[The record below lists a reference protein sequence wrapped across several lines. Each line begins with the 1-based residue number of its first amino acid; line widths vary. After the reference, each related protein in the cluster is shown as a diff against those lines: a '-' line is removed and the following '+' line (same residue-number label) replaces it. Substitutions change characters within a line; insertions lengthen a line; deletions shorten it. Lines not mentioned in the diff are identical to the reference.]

1 MSNQEIVSKLKELF
15 IDMLRIP
22 ENIANTIEGDTDLIH
37 EIGMNSIDAL
47 EFLVIVER
55 EFSIMIDDEDL
66 TAELIQTLN
75 NLSNYILQKVA

>member
-1 MSNQEIVSKLKELF
+1 
-15 IDMLRIP
+15 MLRIP